1 MTKIMPLEER
11 SIDNHIDDHV
21 DKEIQD
27 CFSVDAPK
35 CFFVFAGAGSGK
47 TRSLINTLTFLDKE
61 RGESR
66 LMNGKQIAVI
76 TYTNAAC
83 DEIYKRLQ
91 YKPIFSV
98 STINNFLWDLIKSSQ
113 AVTKEWMT
121 QSVKKEIAEVRQ
133 KQLKRSGGQ
142 EGVKRQEAIRTK
154 GARSEKCKKE
164 KKT

>member
-1 MTKIMPLEER
+1 MRKIVPLEER

-27 CFSVDAPK
+27 CFSADAPK

-61 RGESR
+61 RGESL

-83 DEIYKRLQ
+83 DEIIQ
-91 YKPIFSV
+91 E
-98 STINNFLWDLIKSSQ
+98 T
-113 AVTKEWMT
+113 AV
-121 QSVKKEIAEVRQ
+121 
-133 KQLKRSGGQ
+133 
-142 EGVKRQEAIRTK
+142 
-154 GARSEKCKKE
+154 
-164 KKT
+164 